1 MVAQVQERAG
11 FLRYIEID
19 ARDARRHA
27 DAFTEIRAGRLH
39 AVVVHN
45 VYDANTMAA
54 VVDRLER
61 HDPPLLRTWFPEQ
74 FHAWFYGQNLNMAHP
89 DLTDY
94 FEQAAQFNVQINEL
108 FPDGQGLAAR
118 VGGIL
123 ADLDDERP
131 FVAAPGPRPH
141 QEYMFTTIRAHLDEG
156 FLPPHFD
163 NEQALRPTYQHLHS
177 IAELHMT
184 SFVLTFSAAESGG
197 TLDVYN
203 IMCDPESATPIS
215 HDHTAPPDV
224 SQMVPASF
232 AIPAGSMIV
241 LDSGRYLHSV
251 SPVGGARKRWTAC
264 SFMSLSRGREATYCW
279 G

>member
-1 MVAQVQERAG
+1 MVASVQEGAG
-11 FLRYIEID
+11 FLRFIEID
-19 ARDARRHA
+19 ASEAPAHA
-27 DAFTEIRAGRLH
+27 DAFRQIRTGALQ

-45 VYDANTMAA
+45 VYDAGTMAA

-61 HDPPLLRTWFPEQ
+61 HDPPLMKTYFPEQ
-74 FHAWFYGQNLNMAHP
+74 FHAWFYGQNLNLADP
-89 DLTDY
+89 GLTDY
-94 FEQAAQFNVQINEL
+94 FEQARQFNSQINEL
-108 FPDGQGLAAR
+108 FPAGQGLAAR

-123 ADLDDERP
+123 AALDEDRP
-131 FVAAPGPRPH
+131 FVAAPGPAPDL
-141 QEYMFTTIRAHLDEG
+141 EYMFTTIRAHLDEG

-163 NEQALRPTYQHLHS
+163 NEQAMRPQYRHLHS

-184 SFVLTFSAAESGG
+184 SYVLTFSAAEIGG

-203 IMCDPESATPIS
+203 LQCDPETAMPLS
-215 HDHTAPPDV
+215 HDEAEHPDV
-224 SQMVPASF
+224 SKMEPASF
-232 AIPAGSMIV
+232 AIPSGSMIV

-251 SPVGGARKRWTAC
+251 APVRGTRKRWTAC

>member
-1 MVAQVQERAG
+1 MVAPVQERAG
-11 FLRYIEID
+11 FLRYLEID
-19 ARDARRHA
+19 ARDAAAHPE
-27 DAFTEIRAGRLH
+27 AFAQIRAGRLH

-45 VYDANTMAA
+45 VYDAATMAA

-61 HDPPLLRTWFPEQ
+61 HDPPLLRTSFPEK

-89 DLTDY
+89 ALTGY
-94 FEQAAQFNVQINEL
+94 FEQAAQFNAQINEL
-108 FPDGQGLAAR
+108 FPAGQGLAAR

-123 ADLDDERP
+123 ADLDDGRP
-131 FVAAPGPRPH
+131 FIAAPGPRPD
-141 QEYMFTTIRAHLDEG
+141 QQYMFTTIRAHLDEG

-184 SFVLTFSAAESGG
+184 SYVLTFSAAEIGG

-203 IMCDPESATPIS
+203 IQCDPESARPIS
-215 HDHTAPPDV
+215 HDATAPPDI
-224 SQMVPASF
+224 SKMEPASF

-251 SPVGGARKRWTAC
+251 SPVGGTRKRWTAC

>member
-1 MVAQVQERAG
+1 MLAPVQERAG
-11 FLRYIEID
+11 FLRFIEID
-19 ARDARRHA
+19 AREASAHA
-27 DAFTEIRAGRLH
+27 DAFAQIRAGTLQ
-39 AVVVHN
+39 AVVVHG
-45 VYDANTMAA
+45 VYDGGTMAA

-89 DLTDY
+89 DLRDY
-94 FEQAAQFNVQINEL
+94 FAQAAQFNVQINEL
-108 FPDGQGLAAR
+108 FPAGQGLAAR

-123 ADLDDERP
+123 ADLDDGRP
-131 FVAAPGPRPH
+131 FVAAPGPHPNE
-141 QEYMFTTIRAHLDEG
+141 QYMFTTIRAHLDEG

-163 NEQALRPTYQHLHS
+163 NEQALRPTYRHLHS

-184 SFVLTFSAAESGG
+184 SYVLTFSAAEIGG

-203 IMCDPESATPIS
+203 LQCDPESAVPIS
-215 HDHTAPPDV
+215 HDAAGPPDI
-224 SQMVPASF
+224 SQLEPASF
-232 AIPAGSMIV
+232 AIPTGSMIV

-251 SPVGGARKRWTAC
+251 SPVGGNHKRWTAC
-264 SFMSLSRGREATYCW
+264 SFMSLSRKHEATYCW

>member
-1 MVAQVQERAG
+1 MLAPVQERAG
-11 FLRYIEID
+11 FLRFIEID
-19 ARDARRHA
+19 AGEAAAHA
-27 DAFTEIRAGRLH
+27 DAFDQIRAGTLQ

-45 VYDANTMAA
+45 VYDAPTMAA

-89 DLTDY
+89 DLPNY
-94 FEQAAQFNVQINEL
+94 FEQAALFNAQIDEL
-108 FPDGQGLAAR
+108 FPAGQGLAAR

-123 ADLDDERP
+123 ATLDGGRP
-131 FVAAPGPRPH
+131 FVAAPGPLPH
-141 QEYMFTTIRAHLDEG
+141 QRYMFTTMRAHLDEG

-163 NEQALRPTYQHLHS
+163 NEQALRPTYRHLHS

-184 SFVLTFSAAESGG
+184 SYVLTFSAAEIGG

-203 IMCDPESATPIS
+203 LLCDPESAVPIS
-215 HDHTAPPDV
+215 HDGAAPPDI
-224 SQMVPASF
+224 SQMEPASF

-251 SPVGGARKRWTAC
+251 SPVRGSRKRWTAC
-264 SFMSLSRGREATYCW
+264 SFMSLSRKRDATYCW

>member
-1 MVAQVQERAG
+1 MLAPVQERAG
-11 FLRYIEID
+11 FLRFIEID
-19 ARDARRHA
+19 ARDAPAHS
-27 DAFTEIRAGRLH
+27 DAFAQIRAGSLH
-39 AVVVHN
+39 AVIVHGL
-45 VYDANTMAA
+45 YDAGTMAA

-89 DLTDY
+89 SLAGY
-94 FEQAAQFNVQINEL
+94 FEQAATFNSQINEL
-108 FPDGQGLAAR
+108 FPPGQGLAAR
-118 VGGIL
+118 VGGVL
-123 ADLDDERP
+123 AALDHGRP
-131 FVAAPGPRPH
+131 FVAAPGPAPDQH
-141 QEYMFTTIRAHLDEG
+141 YMFTTFRAHLDEG

-163 NEQALRPTYQHLHS
+163 NEQALRPTYEHLHS

-184 SFVLTFSAAESGG
+184 SYVLTISAAEIGG

-203 IMCDPESATPIS
+203 VMCDPESAMPIS
-215 HDHTAPPDV
+215 HDDAGPPDI
-224 SQMVPASF
+224 SAMEPASF

-251 SPVGGARKRWTAC
+251 SPVRGSRKRWTAC

>member
-1 MVAQVQERAG
+1 MVAPVQERAG
-11 FLRYIEID
+11 FLRFVEID
-19 ARDARRHA
+19 AKDARAHS
-27 DAFTEIRAGRLH
+27 DAFAQIRAGTLH
-39 AVVVHN
+39 AVVVHG
-45 VYDANTMAA
+45 VYDATTMAA

-61 HDPPLLRTWFPEQ
+61 HDPPLLKTWFPEQ

-89 DLTDY
+89 ALTDY
-94 FEQAAQFNVQINEL
+94 FEKAEQFNAQINKL
-108 FPDGQGLAAR
+108 FPAGQGLAAR

-123 ADLDDERP
+123 AELDDGRP
-131 FVAAPGPRPH
+131 FVAAPGPRPNE
-141 QEYMFTTIRAHLDEG
+141 QYMFTTIRAHLDEG

-184 SFVLTFSAAESGG
+184 SYVLTFSAAEIGG

-203 IMCDPESATPIS
+203 IVCDPEWATPIS
-215 HDHTAPPDV
+215 HDDAKPPDIT
-224 SQMVPASF
+224 QMEPASF

-251 SPVGGARKRWTAC
+251 SPVGGTRKRWTAC

>member
-1 MVAQVQERAG
+1 MLAPVQERAG
-11 FLRYIEID
+11 FLRFIEID
-19 ARDARRHA
+19 ARDAPAHSA
-27 DAFTEIRAGRLH
+27 AFAQLRGGSLH
-39 AVVVHN
+39 AVVVHGL
-45 VYDANTMAA
+45 YDARTMAA

-89 DLTDY
+89 SLDGY
-94 FEQAAQFNVQINEL
+94 FEQAAQFNSQINEL
-108 FPDGQGLAAR
+108 FPPGQGLAAR
-118 VGGIL
+118 VGGVL
-123 ADLDDERP
+123 AALDGGRP
-131 FVAAPGPRPH
+131 FVAAPGPAPDQH
-141 QEYMFTTIRAHLDEG
+141 YMFTTFRAHLDEG

-163 NEQALRPTYQHLHS
+163 NEQALRPTYEHLHS

-184 SFVLTFSAAESGG
+184 SYVLTISAAEIGG

-203 IMCDPESATPIS
+203 VMCDPESAMPIS
-215 HDHTAPPDV
+215 HDGAGPPDI
-224 SQMVPASF
+224 SAMEPASF
-232 AIPAGSMIV
+232 AIPSGSMIV

-251 SPVGGARKRWTAC
+251 SPVGGTRKRWTAC